1 MEIEKVRNLN
11 DAELTTQANQAAEQ
25 LFRLR
30 FQKSLGN
37 NEGLKKIQGLRRD
50 IARYKTIARQRALG
64 IAEPGAKKVKAAK
77 AEQASAPKAEKKAA
91 APKAEKTAAKKTAAK
106 KAPAKKAK
114 KD

>member
-1 MEIEKVRNLN
+1 MEIDKIRNLN

-30 FQKSLGN
+30 FQQSLGN
-37 NEGLKKIQGLRRD
+37 NEGVKKIQSLRKD
-50 IARYKTIARQRALG
+50 IARFKTIARQRSLG
-64 IAEPGAKKVKAAK
+64 IDAPVAGKTEKAEAAPAAKKAA
-77 AEQASAPKAEKKAA
+77 PKKAA
-91 APKAEKTAAKKTAAK
+91 AKKATAAK